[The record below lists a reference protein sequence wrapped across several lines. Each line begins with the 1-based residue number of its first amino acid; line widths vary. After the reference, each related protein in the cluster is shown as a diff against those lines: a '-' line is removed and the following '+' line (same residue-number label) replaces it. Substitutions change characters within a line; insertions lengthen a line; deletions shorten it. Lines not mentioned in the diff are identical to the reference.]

1 MDDNN
6 TAKSYSDVQME
17 LALSRTL
24 LAFDRTLLA
33 WIRTAI
39 SLLGFGF
46 TLAKFVHGYLASGA
60 MRGINPESP
69 RAVGVAL
76 IVLGLGSLVGG
87 VVEHYK
93 AVTSIKKTLK
103 VSVWSPALVT
113 AIALSCLGIYLAID
127 IFVGIP

>member
-1 MDDNN
+1 MEENDDLKPN
-6 TAKSYSDVQME
+6 SDVQMK
-17 LALSRTL
+17 LALSRTV

-46 TLAKFVHGYLASGA
+46 TLAKVLHGYLVSGA
-60 MRGINPESP
+60 VRGINPESP
-69 RAVGVAL
+69 RTVGMAL
-76 IVLGLGSLVGG
+76 IILGLGALIGG
-87 VVEHYK
+87 SVEHYR
-93 AVTSIKKTLK
+93 AVTAIKKTLK

-113 AIALSCLGIYLAID
+113 AISLSFLGIYVAVD